1 MAKFRQHHRR
11 GQNSHSL
18 FSPRTI
24 FLVVLL
30 IGIAVWSLLGDG
42 FDLQRMFGG
51 DSPSDDYF
59 SNSGSEPEGPGTL
72 ELQDD
77 FLPVGAKGPVVKHS
91 YYALSYNER
100 HEQADWV
107 AYELTK
113 ASIQAPNVKRSGDF
127 RRDRKVE
134 SVSAEREDYKRS
146 GYDRGHMV
154 PAGDMAFSE
163 QAMSE
168 TFLMSNMSPQVRAF
182 NGGIWRE
189 LEENV
194 RDWAYKSDHIYV
206 ISGPI
211 LSESELGTIGRND
224 VSIPAAYFKV
234 LLDVKEPGLKGIGY
248 IMPNEAT
255 DKPIEDFAVS
265 IDEVEK
271 KTGFDFFA
279 NLLDDTQE
287 NRLESKF
294 DVKLWPTDKN
304 KYRSRVE
311 SWNHR

>member
-1 MAKFRQHHRR
+1 MAKFRQHHQR
-11 GQNSHSL
+11 GRSSHSL

-30 IGIAVWSLLGDG
+30 IGLGIWTILGGG
-42 FDLQRMFGG
+42 FDMERMFGG
-51 DSPSDDYF
+51 NSSDDYF
-59 SNSGSEPEGPGTL
+59 SETNSSPQGPGKM
-72 ELQDD
+72 ELQDN
-77 FLPVGAKGPVVKHS
+77 FLPIGADGPVIKHS
-91 YYALSYNER
+91 FYALSYNEQ

-127 RRDRKVE
+127 RRDRKIR
-134 SVSAEREDYKRS
+134 STSAEREDYKRS

-194 RDWAYKSDHIYV
+194 RDWAYEDNHIYV
-206 ISGPI
+206 ITGPI
-211 LSESELGTIGRND
+211 LSQSKLGTIGRNE
-224 VSIPAAYFKV
+224 VTIPSAYFKV
-234 LLDVKEPGLKGIGY
+234 LLDIKDPQQKGIGF
-248 IMPNEAT
+248 IMPNEVT
-255 DKPIEDFAVS
+255 DRPIEDFAVS
-265 IDEVEK
+265 IDEVEE

-279 NLLDDTQE
+279 NLLPEEQE
-287 NRLESKF
+287 NKLEGSFNAKY
-294 DVKLWPTDKN
+294 WPTNKDKF
-304 KYRSRVE
+304 RSRVE